1 MKVSGTKVRGSL
13 KINTIYGTKV
23 REFSTSV
30 GEMTDPNSSLT
41 LKIQG
46 YCFDVPTK
54 ETFSHFNGNFW
65 SRDVKSCSPVQGRI

>member
-1 MKVSGTKVRGSL
+1 MKVNGTKVRGSL

-23 REFSTSV
+23 RESSTSV

-41 LKIQG
+41 LKVQG

-54 ETFSHFNGNFW
+54 ETFSHLEQRRVILFT
-65 SRDVKSCSPVQGRI
+65 SPG

>member
-23 REFSTSV
+23 RESSTSV

-41 LKIQG
+41 LEVQG

-65 SRDVKSCSPVQGRI
+65 SRDVFTSPG